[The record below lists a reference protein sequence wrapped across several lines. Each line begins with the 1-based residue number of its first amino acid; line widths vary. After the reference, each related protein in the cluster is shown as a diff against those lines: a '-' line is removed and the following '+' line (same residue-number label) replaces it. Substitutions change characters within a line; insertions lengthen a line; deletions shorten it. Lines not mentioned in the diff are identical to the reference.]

1 MYIHQYLHTFH
12 YCKHIQKRT
21 LLRGR
26 KVQNHFKKG
35 LFYVENVHDSE
46 KRTLLRGKPFTLFQ
60 KGLFYVDRIIIHFAN
75 YSLCSI

>member
-46 KRTLLRGKPFTLFQ
+46 KKDSFTWEAFYPISKRTFLRG
-60 KGLFYVDRIIIHFAN
+60 
-75 YSLCSI
+75 